1 MGFYVNKSVN
11 FTIRNDLNM
20 ETLENVCVEIQQPRS
35 KPFVAVTWYR
45 PPSSIGIFL
54 PFEHL
59 IGMLD

>member
-1 MGFYVNKSVN
+1 
-11 FTIRNDLNM
+11 M